1 MKQLVDISKLDL
13 NTVNEQIRNF
23 AQISITG
30 ARCAPL
36 QHCEKSNRV
45 PVGAR
50 IARPRFVQNLLFAQ
64 LLLNRKI
71 KKFSDSFICGKGY
84 SPPSGENSFLSTVW
98 MMKKGFSAETKNPVC
113 PGAIAGFLSP
123 RSRGRGG
130 IRIALPSRS
139 APTRGYRDSG
149 GSESDQSRPRRRRRP
164 GACAAR

>member
-13 NTVNEQIRNF
+13 NTVNEQIQNF

-71 KKFSDSFICGKGY
+71 KKFSDSFICAKGY
-84 SPPSGENSFLSTVW
+84 SPPSG
-98 MMKKGFSAETKNPVC
+98 G
-113 PGAIAGFLSP
+113 
-123 RSRGRGG
+123 
-130 IRIALPSRS
+130 RIAFCLQ
-139 APTRGYRDSG
+139 
-149 GSESDQSRPRRRRRP
+149 SE
-164 GACAAR
+164 G